1 MKKKTKKIIKYVVSI
16 IVAVLGLGTVSFFIN
31 IELHKSN
38 GNMIKVNQN
47 NGVIIGENNGVVKN
61 YTMGGGTSRT
71 REINDKLEESIIE
84 YKPSYVSNED
94 TIIKGN
100 KLALEG
106 VIIKSYSYQMQDVFF
121 ETLFGSD
128 KFNIKFG
135 ADHPVGYKLNVYTEG
150 GGYGLTIDTTIC
162 DTSLVDEWDNIQEGA
177 MVQIS
182 PYDFDADGVNELIVC
197 ITNEVEGICSIFSYT
212 HVDDISKINPFRQ
225 ELCVP
230 IQKNI
235 VLDGNS
241 LQVIIGTHGI
251 VDKEYK
257 YVDEQF
263 MVITR

>member
-1 MKKKTKKIIKYVVSI
+1 MRYI
-16 IVAVLGLGTVSFFIN
+16 
-31 IELHKSN
+31 
-38 GNMIKVNQN
+38 
-47 NGVIIGENNGVVKN
+47 
-61 YTMGGGTSRT
+61 
-71 REINDKLEESIIE
+71 
-84 YKPSYVSNED
+84 
-94 TIIKGN
+94 
-100 KLALEG
+100 
-106 VIIKSYSYQMQDVFF
+106 
-121 ETLFGSD
+121 
-128 KFNIKFG
+128 
-135 ADHPVGYKLNVYTEG
+135 
-150 GGYGLTIDTTIC
+150 
-162 DTSLVDEWDNIQEGA
+162 LVDEWDNIQEGA

>member
-1 MKKKTKKIIKYVVSI
+1 
-16 IVAVLGLGTVSFFIN
+16 
-31 IELHKSN
+31 
-38 GNMIKVNQN
+38 
-47 NGVIIGENNGVVKN
+47 
-61 YTMGGGTSRT
+61 
-71 REINDKLEESIIE
+71 
-84 YKPSYVSNED
+84 
-94 TIIKGN
+94 
-100 KLALEG
+100 
-106 VIIKSYSYQMQDVFF
+106 
-121 ETLFGSD
+121 
-128 KFNIKFG
+128 
-135 ADHPVGYKLNVYTEG
+135 
-150 GGYGLTIDTTIC
+150 
-162 DTSLVDEWDNIQEGA
+162 